1 MLWSFIGNNQLLN
14 YYLNPFLI
22 FTFIFKK
29 LHNIIKINFIL
40 SIKYRVLKNILNKT
54 TLKPISPKKNHNINT
69 NSILKTVKY
78 VSIPFYKYNYNK
90 LIYLIL
96 NKLLTL
102 YQSNNNI
109 YTLSIKNTP
118 IKTNLSFFVFINL
131 FYFKVRNY

>member
-1 MLWSFIGNNQLLN
+1 M
-14 YYLNPFLI
+14 
-22 FTFIFKK
+22 
-29 LHNIIKINFIL
+29 
-40 SIKYRVLKNILNKT
+40 SIKYKVLKSILNKIT
-54 TLKPISPKKNHNINT
+54 PEPISSKKNYNTNT
-69 NSILKTVKY
+69 NSILKTVRY

-90 LIYLIL
+90 LVYLIL

-102 YQSNNNI
+102 YQPNNNI